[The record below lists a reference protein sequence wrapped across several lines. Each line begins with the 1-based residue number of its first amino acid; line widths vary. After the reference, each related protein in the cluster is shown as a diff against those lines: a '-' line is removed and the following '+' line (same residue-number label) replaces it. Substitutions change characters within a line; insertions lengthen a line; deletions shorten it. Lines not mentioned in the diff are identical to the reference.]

1 MILIYPSKNDDPQY
15 PYLVINMKLFYYWVR
30 NMCLQDVQVHVF
42 VYFERR
48 SIYKNSFP

>member
-15 PYLVINMKLFYYWVR
+15 PYLVINSILLLGTKYV
-30 NMCLQDVQVHVF
+30 LQDVQVHVF
-42 VYFERR
+42 VYFERE